1 MEFAVAVASDTDS
14 WKHVKRAEEL
24 GFHSSWFYD
33 TQLLNPDV
41 FICMALAAANTSSIR
56 LGTGVLIPSN
66 RIEPVTANA
75 FATLNKL
82 APGRI
87 DFGVGTGFTG
97 RRTMG
102 LKPIPL
108 ARMKRYIER
117 VQSMLLGETVA
128 WNFEGQARKIRFLNP
143 DLGLI
148 NIDDPVGLHISAMG
162 PKARRLTAEMKAGW
176 LNFGNDP
183 VALVRE
189 LNDMQQ
195 AWQGTGVAE
204 AAQHSTV
211 FALGAV
217 LGGTDAE
224 NREKLMAQAAP
235 WTAVMFHNMLDGIM
249 PVPLNLPENI
259 SAVVAEY
266 QLLLKDYQPEDA
278 KYLMVHRGHLM
289 FLREE
294 EKRLITPELAQATS
308 LSGSRD
314 ELVDKIRRLSEA
326 GYNQLAIQL
335 VQGQESALEDWA
347 EVFERV

>member
-108 ARMKRYIER
+108 ARMKRYVQR

-128 WNFEGQARKIRFLNP
+128 WDFEGQERKIRFLNP

-162 PKARRLTAEMKAGW
+162 PKARRLAAEMKAGW

-183 VALVRE
+183 VSLIRE

-195 AWQGTGVAE
+195 AWQGTGVAD

>member
-1 MEFAVAVASDTDS
+1 MEFAVAVASETDS

-102 LKPIPL
+102 LKPITL
-108 ARMKRYIER
+108 AKMKRYIER
-117 VQSMLLGETVA
+117 VQSLLLGETIEWDLEA
-128 WNFEGQARKIRFLNP
+128 QPKKIRFLNP

-148 NIDDPVGLHISAMG
+148 NIDDPVDLHISAMG
-162 PKARRLTAEMKAGW
+162 PKARCLVAEMKAGW
-176 LNFGNDP
+176 LNFGSDP
-183 VALVRE
+183 ISLVRE
-189 LNDMQQ
+189 LQDMHA
-195 AWQGTGVAE
+195 AWQGNGVDE
-204 AAQHSTV
+204 LMQHSTV

-217 LGGTDAE
+217 LSGTDAE
-224 NREKLMAQAAP
+224 NQEKLMAQAAP
-235 WTAVMFHNMLDGIM
+235 WTAVMFHNMLDGVM

-259 SAVVAEY
+259 SAIIDKY
-266 QLLLKDYQPEDA
+266 QPLLKDYEPEDA
-278 KYLMVHRGHLM
+278 KYLTIHRGHLM

-294 EKRLITPELAQATS
+294 EKKLITPELVRATS
-308 LSGSRD
+308 FSGSSD
-314 ELVDKIRRLSEA
+314 ELVDRIRQLGEA
-326 GYNQLAIQL
+326 GYSQFAIQL
-335 VQGQESALEDWA
+335 VHGQESALEEWA
-347 EVFERV
+347 DVFERV